1 MRRTFTKD
9 SHRGRIVARMEN
21 AALRHLLVPVDGSPS
36 ATAAVRLALDLAAPD
51 GSVVFAHAIDRA
63 TVIAECVTP
72 FGGDP
77 TIALD
82 ALESDE
88 RDIFAEA
95 TAMARVTGVTPTT
108 VSLDGRAADR
118 IAGWVHSNPIDAIV
132 MGTHGHRGVARL
144 VLGSTAAG
152 VLQQAGIPVFV
163 VPERDEVAA
172 PLRPLRTVLVA
183 LDASEPAA
191 AAARFAVDLAQRKQA
206 RVIFAHV
213 ASDAGVADPSSA
225 LAQARGYAAERA
237 VGDDSVVLHGAP
249 AEALRIAAEA
259 THADLVAIGTHARRG
274 MARLRLG
281 SVAEEVVAGSPIPV
295 VVIPAA
301 RTLAEPVPESAAA
314 TTA

>member
-1 MRRTFTKD
+1 
-9 SHRGRIVARMEN
+9 MEN
-21 AALRHLLVPVDGSPS
+21 AALRHLLVPVDGSAS
-36 ATAAVRLALDLAAPD
+36 ATAAVRLALDLASPD
-51 GSVVFAHAIDRA
+51 GTVVFAHAIDRA

-77 TIALD
+77 TIAID

-88 RDIFAEA
+88 REIFAEA
-95 TAMARVTGVTPTT
+95 TAMARAVGVTPVTL
-108 VSLDGRAADR
+108 SLDGRAADR
-118 IAGWVHSNPIDAIV
+118 IAGWVHANPVDAIV

-163 VPERDEVAA
+163 VPERAEIAA
-172 PLRPLRTVLVA
+172 PLRPVRTILAA

-191 AAARFAVDLAQRKQA
+191 AAARFAVNLAQRKQA

-213 ASDAGVADPSSA
+213 AGDVDVADPARA
-225 LAQARGYAAERA
+225 LADARGYAAEHG

-249 AEALRIAAEA
+249 ADTLRIAAEA

-281 SVAEEVVAGSPIPV
+281 SVAEEVVAASAVPV
-295 VVIPAA
+295 VVIPAT
-301 RTLAEPVPESAAA
+301 RTVVQAKPAAAAA
-314 TTA
+314 TSI